1 MIPRITHLDVP
12 TPGLPEDLPAGED
25 ILWQG
30 RPAAR
35 ALARSVFHV
44 RALSAYFAILLVL
57 RGYNAWSDSQ
67 SLAHT
72 ALAVLWLLPLALLVI
87 AMCYVMAWLTA
98 KTTVYTITTE
108 RVVMHIG
115 VVLDLTL
122 NLPYNRLEG
131 VALHLSRDGTG
142 DLPLRIM
149 APNKIAY
156 VHLWPHA
163 RAWCLANPEPM
174 LRGIPD
180 ALKVGSILSEAMARV
195 VEGSL
200 SRPAAHV
207 EPHSGAPEAAQPAAL
222 PSNLARPLA
231 TA

>member
-1 MIPRITHLDVP
+1 MIPRVTHLDVP

-30 RPAAR
+30 SPAAR

-44 RALSAYFAILLVL
+44 RALSVYFAILLAL
-57 RGYNAWSDSQ
+57 RGYNAWSDSH
-67 SLAHT
+67 LVAH
-72 ALAVLWLLPLALLVI
+72 AAMAVLWLLPLAVAVI
-87 AMCYVMAWLTA
+87 AMCYLMAWLTA
-98 KTTVYTITTE
+98 KTTIYTITTK
-108 RVVMHIG
+108 RVVLHIG

-122 NLPYNRLEG
+122 NLPYERLEG

-142 DLPLRIM
+142 DIPLRIM

-163 RAWCLANPEPM
+163 RPWRLAQPEPM
-174 LRGIPD
+174 LRAVPD
-180 ALKVGSILSEAMARV
+180 ALKVGRTLSEAMARV

-200 SRPAAHV
+200 CRSSPNA
-207 EPHSGAPEAAQPAAL
+207 ETQPAAQP
-222 PSNLARPLA
+222 SNHVRPMA